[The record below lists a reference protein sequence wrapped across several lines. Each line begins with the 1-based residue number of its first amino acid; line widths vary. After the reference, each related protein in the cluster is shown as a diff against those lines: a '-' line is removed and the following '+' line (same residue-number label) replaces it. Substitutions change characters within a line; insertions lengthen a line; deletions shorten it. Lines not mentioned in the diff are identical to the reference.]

1 MPLFTESDYQPPL
14 FLFNGH
20 LQMIW
25 ANLCRWVPKV
35 AYQRERIDTPDGDFL
50 DLDWA
55 CIGSE
60 KLVLLSHGLEGHSQ
74 RPYAL
79 GMAGALK
86 RQGWDVLAWN
96 FRGCSGMPNRLP
108 RFYHSGDSADL
119 RGVMQHVLERRTYRV
134 ICLVG
139 FSLGANL
146 MLKYLGEGG
155 EQLDERIKCGV
166 AFSVPC
172 HLSSS
177 AAQLNAW
184 ENTLYLRRFMQQ
196 LRHKVKAKVR
206 LRPGELDVEGLGA
219 LRTFHQF
226 DDRYTAPLHGFKDAD
241 DYWHKSS
248 SRSYLGAIKVP
259 TLIVNARNDS
269 FLAPECYPVEEA
281 KGSEFVYL
289 ERPEQGG
296 HVGFP
301 LMGEEYWSEQRVVEF
316 FGVHNL

>member
-1 MPLFTESDYQPPL
+1 MPLLTESDYQPPL

-25 ANLCRWVPKV
+25 ANLCRWVPEV

-55 CIGSE
+55 CMGSE

-74 RPYAL
+74 RPYTL
-79 GMAGALK
+79 GMASALK
-86 RQGWDVLAWN
+86 RRGWDVLAWN

-108 RFYHSGDSADL
+108 RFYHSGDSTDL
-119 RGVMQHVLERRTYRV
+119 RGVMQHVLERRKYRV

-155 EQLDERIKCGV
+155 KELDERIKCGV

-172 HLSSS
+172 HLSSG

-196 LRHKVKAKVR
+196 LRQKIKAKVR

-241 DYWHKSS
+241 DYWSRSS

-281 KGSEFVYL
+281 EGSEFVYL

-316 FGVHNL
+316 FRVHNL

>member
-1 MPLFTESDYQPPL
+1 MPLLTESDYQPPL

-25 ANLCRWVPKV
+25 ANLCRQVPEV

-55 CIGSE
+55 CIDAE

-74 RPYAL
+74 RPYTL
-79 GMAGALK
+79 GMAAALK
-86 RQGWDVLAWN
+86 RRGWDVLAWN
-96 FRGCSGMPNRLP
+96 FRGCSGVPNRLP

-119 RGVMQHVLERRTYRV
+119 SVVVDHVLQRCTYRV

-146 MLKYLGEGG
+146 TLKYLGEGG

-172 HLSSS
+172 HLASG
-177 AAQLNAW
+177 AARLNAW

-196 LRHKVKAKVR
+196 LRHKVEAKVR

-219 LRTFHQF
+219 LRTFQQF

-248 SRSYLGAIKVP
+248 SKAYLGAIRVP

-281 KGSEFVYL
+281 EGSEFVYL
-289 ERPEQGG
+289 ERPQQGG

-301 LMGEEYWSEQRVVEF
+301 LMGEEYWSEKRVVEF
-316 FGVHNL
+316 FRVHNL